1 VRRNF
6 GGLPKLTDNN
16 SAMSE
21 YLRVGIER
29 ERRRGGESDKGVLLL
44 PSDGHGGR
52 VVVRGANWHRRP
64 RPKDFPQAVAGAD
77 RDRADDRR
85 ASNLRGRRES
95 GGG

>member
-29 ERRRGGESDKGVLLL
+29 ERRRD
-44 PSDGHGGR
+44 
-52 VVVRGANWHRRP
+52 
-64 RPKDFPQAVAGAD
+64 VA
-77 RDRADDRR
+77 
-85 ASNLRGRRES
+85 S
-95 GGG
+95 GDCC